1 MRSQKEAEV
10 KFETLSVHM
19 GRDVDAQSGAV
30 TPPLHL
36 STTFERDIDGGYAR
50 GYSYV
55 RPDNPTR
62 RALEQC
68 LAALEG
74 GADATC
80 YASGVAASLAVF
92 SLLRPGQRI
101 VAPIEAYHGTNKQ
114 LRDLIAPMGVR
125 CDFIDM
131 TDMAKVQ
138 AALQESAQLVW
149 IETPSNPMLK
159 LSDITA
165 IVALAKHAGAWVCC
179 DNTFATPV
187 WQKPLQLGADLV
199 MHSSTKYFGGH
210 SDVMGGAVITRE
222 RGELAARLRDYQATA
237 GSVPSPFDCWLL
249 RRSLTTLA
257 CRVRAQTQTAQ
268 RLAQFLSEHRAVA
281 QVLYPGLPS
290 HPGHT
295 IAARQM
301 QGGFGGVLSFCVRG
315 GQSEAFAVVNAL
327 QLFTRATSLGGVE
340 SLIEHRASIEGP
352 HSVTPPNLL
361 RMSIGLEHVDD
372 LIADLDRALS

>member
-1 MRSQKEAEV
+1 MKI
-10 KFETLSVHM
+10 ETLSVHV
-19 GRDVDAQSGAV
+19 GRDVDAHSGAI

-50 GYSYV
+50 GYSYM

-62 RALEQC
+62 RALEHC

-80 YASGVAASLAVF
+80 HASGSAASLAVF

-114 LRDLIAPMGVR
+114 LRDLIAPTGVR

-131 TDMAKVQ
+131 TDFARVA
-138 AALQESAQLVW
+138 AALTESATLVW

-159 LSDITA
+159 LSDIAA
-165 IVALAKHAGAWVCC
+165 IVALAHRQGAWVCC

-187 WQKPLQLGADLV
+187 WQRPLQLGADLV

-210 SDVMGGAVITRE
+210 SDVMGGVVITRE
-222 RGELAARLRDYQATA
+222 SGELAARLRDYQATA

-268 RLAQFLSEHRAVA
+268 HLAHFLSEHPAVA
-281 QVLYPGLPS
+281 QVFYPGLPT
-290 HPGHT
+290 HPGYAVAT
-295 IAARQM
+295 RQM
-301 QGGFGGVLSFCVRG
+301 QGGFGAVLSFCVRG
-315 GQSEAFAVVNAL
+315 GQAEAFAVANKL

-352 HSVTPPNLL
+352 HSVTPPSLL
-361 RMSIGLEHVDD
+361 RMSIGLEHADD
-372 LIADLDRALS
+372 LIADLTQALS

>member
-1 MRSQKEAEV
+1 V
-10 KFETLSVHM
+10 KFETLSVHV
-19 GRDVDAQSGAV
+19 GRDIDANSGAV

-36 STTFERDIDGGYAR
+36 STTFERDADGGYAR

-62 RALEQC
+62 RALEHC

-92 SLLRPGQRI
+92 SLMRPGQRI
-101 VAPIEAYHGTNKQ
+101 VAPIEAYHGTHKQ

-131 TDMAKVQ
+131 TDAAKV
-138 AALQESAQLVW
+138 ATALEEPAQLVW

-159 LSDITA
+159 LSDIAA
-165 IVALAKHAGAWVCC
+165 ILARAHRHGAWVCC

-187 WQKPLQLGADLV
+187 WQRPLQLGADLV

-210 SDVMGGAVITRE
+210 SDVMGGVVIARE
-222 RGELAARLRDYQATA
+222 KGELAARLRDYQATA

-249 RRSLTTLA
+249 RRSLTTLS
-257 CRVRAQTQTAQ
+257 CRVRAQSDTAQ
-268 RLAQFLSEHRAVA
+268 RIAQFLSQHAAVA
-281 QVLYPGLPS
+281 QVLYPSLPS
-290 HPGHT
+290 HPGHEL
-295 IAARQM
+295 AARQM
-301 QGGFGGVLSFCVRG
+301 QGGFGAVLSFCVHG
-315 GQSEAFAVVNAL
+315 GQNQAFAVVNAV
-327 QLFTRATSLGGVE
+327 QLFKRATSLGGVE

-352 HSVTPPNLL
+352 HTVTPPSLL
-361 RMSIGLEHVDD
+361 RLSIGLEHVDD
-372 LIADLDRALS
+372 LIADLAQALS

>member
-1 MRSQKEAEV
+1 M
-10 KFETLSVHM
+10 KFETLSVHL
-19 GRDVDAQSGAV
+19 GREVDAESGAV
-30 TPPLHL
+30 TLPLHM
-36 STTFERDIDGGYAR
+36 STTFQRDADGGYAR
-50 GYSYV
+50 GYSYI
-55 RPDNPTR
+55 RADNPTR
-62 RALEQC
+62 RALEHC
-68 LAALEG
+68 LTALEG

-131 TDMAKVQ
+131 TDLSQVA
-138 AALQESAQLVW
+138 AALQEKAQLVW
-149 IETPSNPMLK
+149 IESPSNPMLK
-159 LSDITA
+159 LSDIAA
-165 IVALAKHAGAWVCC
+165 IVALAQRQGAWVGC

-210 SDVMGGAVITRE
+210 SDIMGGVVITRE

-268 RLAQFLSEHRAVA
+268 RVAQFLSEHAAVA
-281 QVLYPGLPS
+281 EVFYPGLPS
-290 HPGHT
+290 HPGHAV
-295 IAARQM
+295 AARQM
-301 QGGFGGVLSFCVRG
+301 QGGFGAVLSFCVRG
-315 GQSEAFAVVNAL
+315 GRAEAFAVANATR
-327 QLFTRATSLGGVE
+327 LFTRATSLGGVE
-340 SLIEHRASIEGP
+340 SLIEHRESIEGP
-352 HSVTPPNLL
+352 HTVTPASLL
-361 RMSIGLEHVDD
+361 RLSIGLEHADD
-372 LIADLDRALS
+372 LIADLAQALQ